1 MLLSCGAT
9 FGWWV
14 IRSVLVTIY
23 KSELGQVQSQLVVV
37 VYDDYAVVVFLVVL
51 SQKPSIKVWSKSGQ

>member
-23 KSELGQVQSQLVVV
+23 KSELGQAQSQLVVV

-51 SQKPSIKVWSKSGQ
+51 SQKPSIKFWSKSGQ

>member
-23 KSELGQVQSQLVVV
+23 KSELGQAQSQLVVV